1 MRRTV
6 ILLLV
11 LAALGCMKKQADG
24 TYKVDTA
31 HAKADT
37 KKSGE
42 DLKKAAKRAE
52 EKTGEALQ
60 HAGEKLKQNAK
71 H

>member
-1 MRRTV
+1 MRSTTV
-6 ILLLV
+6 FLMV
-11 LAALGCMKKQADG
+11 LAMLGCMKKQADG

-31 HAKADT
+31 HAKAQT
-37 KKSGE
+37 KKSTD
-42 DLKKAAKRAE
+42 DLKKAAKHAE

-60 HAGEKLKQNAK
+60 KAGEKLKQNAK